1 MVGSNPSSCT
11 NGKFFDILK
20 NNNTME
26 TIITLVLGALGGLF
40 LLGMVYA
47 FIGVLKMQKKIKV
60 QHYEFD
66 HLHKQLNNIADETHR
81 RITANEERAHQRM
94 DEMLRELEQ
103 QRQEEVRRSHDDY
116 QNIRKMLDDTNRYVD
131 KRVDNATTTS
141 VQYTDSKIANTVDVL
156 CTRMDLNL
164 DQLIKS

>member
-1 MVGSNPSSCT
+1 
-11 NGKFFDILK
+11 
-20 NNNTME
+20 ME